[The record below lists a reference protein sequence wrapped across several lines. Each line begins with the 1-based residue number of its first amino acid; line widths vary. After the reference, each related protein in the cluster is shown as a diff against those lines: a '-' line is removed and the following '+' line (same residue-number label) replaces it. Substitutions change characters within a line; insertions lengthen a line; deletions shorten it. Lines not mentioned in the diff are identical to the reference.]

1 MTEYMQTVFKPKW
14 DKWQGQVTNLEKKLE
29 EQVFKSLEKEKA
41 KPAEKKEPPKQ
52 DARNMTVT
60 AKKKKLGTS

>member
-41 KPAEKKEPPKQ
+41 KPAEKKEPQK
-52 DARNMTVT
+52 
-60 AKKKKLGTS
+60 